1 MHVVHAADVGPS
13 RAGIDRPTPP
23 VLGWRITRMT
33 SSSPTLAELDDLAV
47 IREAARGEIK
57 ALAALYD
64 RYAGLLLSMANRM
77 LGEKTVAEDLVQD
90 VFMEVWRRAHAF
102 DPARGSVRTWLLV
115 RLRSRALDR
124 LRSATHRREVMVDDV
139 GPREAAPTHED
150 PELSPD
156 RALVREAI
164 LQLPDDQRLVIELS
178 YFHGLSSSEIAEQMG
193 SPIGTVKSRTAAAL
207 GKLRAAM
214 NTAQSAAQA
223 GQPRSTS
230 HGGGLQ

>member
-1 MHVVHAADVGPS
+1 MSP
-13 RAGIDRPTPP
+13 
-23 VLGWRITRMT
+23 
-33 SSSPTLAELDDLAV
+33 SSPPLAAMDDLAV
-47 IREAARGEIK
+47 VREAARGEIG

-77 LGEKTVAEDLVQD
+77 LGDATVAEDLVQD
-90 VFMEVWRRAHAF
+90 VFLEAWRRAHAF
-102 DPARGSVRTWLLV
+102 DPSRGSVRTWLLV

-124 LRSATHRREVMVDDV
+124 LRSAQHRREVTLDQ
-139 GPREAAPTHED
+139 PRELAACAED

-156 RALVREAI
+156 HALVRQAL
-164 LQLPDDQRLVIELS
+164 LQLPEDQRRVIELS
-178 YFHGLSSSEIAEQMG
+178 YFQGLSSSEIAEHMG

-214 NTAQSAAQA
+214 STARA
-223 GQPRSTS
+223 

>member
-1 MHVVHAADVGPS
+1 MS
-13 RAGIDRPTPP
+13 
-23 VLGWRITRMT
+23 
-33 SSSPTLAELDDLAV
+33 SSSPTLAERDDLAV
-47 IREAARGEIK
+47 IREAARGEID

-64 RYAGLLLSMANRM
+64 RYAGLLLAMAHRM
-77 LGEKTVAEDLVQD
+77 LGNETVAEDLVQD

-102 DPARGSVRTWLLV
+102 DPSRGTVRTWLLV

-124 LRSATHRREVMVDDV
+124 LRSAAHRREVMVDDV
-139 GPREAAPTHED
+139 GPREAAPTPED

-156 RALVREAI
+156 RALVRQAL
-164 LQLPDDQRLVIELS
+164 LQLPEDQRLVIELS
-178 YFHGLSSSEIAEQMG
+178 YFHGLSSSEIAEHMG

-214 NTAQSAAQA
+214 SAVQPGSSSGQA
-223 GQPRSTS
+223 RGPS

>member
-1 MHVVHAADVGPS
+1 VYVVHAAAAGAP
-13 RAGIDRPTPP
+13 RAGIDRAPP
-23 VLGWRITRMT
+23 FVLGWRNTRM
-33 SSSPTLAELDDLAV
+33 SPPSPTFAELDDLTV
-47 IREAARGEIK
+47 VREAARGEIK

-77 LGEKTVAEDLVQD
+77 LGNETVAEDLVQD
-90 VFMEVWRRAHAF
+90 VFMEAWRRAHAF
-102 DPARGSVRTWLLV
+102 DPTRGSVRTWLLV

-124 LRSATHRREVMVDDV
+124 LRSARARREVMVEE
-139 GPREAAPTHED
+139 PREVALTAED

-156 RALVREAI
+156 RALVRQAMQ
-164 LQLPDDQRLVIELS
+164 QLPADQRLVIELS

-214 NTAQSAAQA
+214 STAQTPGDSH
-223 GQPRSTS
+223 GQS

>member
-1 MHVVHAADVGPS
+1 M
-13 RAGIDRPTPP
+13 PT
-23 VLGWRITRMT
+23 VLGWRTTRMNA
-33 SSSPTLAELDDLAV
+33 SSPTLAEMDDLAV

-64 RYAGLLLSMANRM
+64 RYAGLLLAMANRM
-77 LGEKTVAEDLVQD
+77 LGDKTVAEDLVQD

-102 DPARGSVRTWLLV
+102 DPSRGTVRTWLLV

-139 GPREAAPTHED
+139 GPREAAPTPED

-164 LQLPDDQRLVIELS
+164 RQLPDDQRLVIELS

-214 NTAQSAAQA
+214 SAVQSSQPQA
-223 GQPRSTS
+223 RSSS

>member
-1 MHVVHAADVGPS
+1 MS
-13 RAGIDRPTPP
+13 SPP
-23 VLGWRITRMT
+23 
-33 SSSPTLAELDDLAV
+33 PTLAEMDDLAV

-64 RYAGLLLSMANRM
+64 RYAGLLLAMANRM
-77 LGEKTVAEDLVQD
+77 LGDKTVAEDLVQD

-102 DPARGSVRTWLLV
+102 DPSRGTVRTWLLV

-124 LRSATHRREVMVDDV
+124 LRSATHRREVMVDE
-139 GPREAAPTHED
+139 PREQAPVTSED

-164 LQLPDDQRLVIELS
+164 QQLPEDQRLVIELS
-178 YFHGLSSSEIAEQMG
+178 YFHGLSSSEIAEHMG

-214 NTAQSAAQA
+214 SAVQSERPPSQLR
-223 GQPRSTS
+223 GSSP
-230 HGGGLQ
+230 GGGLQ

>member
-1 MHVVHAADVGPS
+1 MYVVHAAFAGAP
-13 RAGIDRPTPP
+13 RAGIDRPPP
-23 VLGWRITRMT
+23 FVLGWRNTRMT
-33 SSSPTLAELDDLAV
+33 SPSPTLAEMDDLTV

-77 LGEKTVAEDLVQD
+77 LGNETVAEDLVQD
-90 VFMEVWRRAHAF
+90 VFMEAWRRAHAF

-124 LRSATHRREVMVDDV
+124 LRSARARREVTVEE
-139 GPREAAPTHED
+139 PREVALAAED

-156 RALVREAI
+156 RALVRQAM
-164 LQLPDDQRLVIELS
+164 LQLPADQRLVIELS

-214 NTAQSAAQA
+214 STAQTA
-223 GQPRSTS
+223 GPSQGQS

>member
-1 MHVVHAADVGPS
+1 MHVVHAADAGTT

-23 VLGWRITRMT
+23 VLGWRTTRMT
-33 SSSPTLAELDDLAV
+33 SSSPTLAELDDLEV

-64 RYAGLLLSMANRM
+64 RYAGLLLAMANRM
-77 LGEKTVAEDLVQD
+77 LGDKTVAEDLVQD

-102 DPARGSVRTWLLV
+102 DPARGTVRTWLLV

-139 GPREAAPTHED
+139 GPREAAPTPED

-156 RALVREAI
+156 RALVRAAI
-164 LQLPDDQRLVIELS
+164 LQLPEDQRLVIELS

-214 NTAQSAAQA
+214 SAAPPTRA
-223 GQPRSTS
+223 RSQS